1 MSDTIP
7 TDSVLRRHYEAMHGK
22 QPEAGQR
29 APQQDAQSAA
39 QPDSG
44 GFFGWLKK
52 IFCS

>member
-22 QPEAGQR
+22 QPESG
-29 APQQDAQSAA
+29 QQDTQSAA

-52 IFCS
+52 VFCG

>member
-7 TDSVLRRHYEAMHGK
+7 TDSVLRRHYEAMQGK
-22 QPEAGQR
+22 QAGQR
-29 APQQDAQSAA
+29 AAPQQDTQPAAQS
-39 QPDSG
+39 DNG